1 MTTHLAC
8 ATLDSMALSLKLR
21 GVKKSFSGKACLDA
35 LDLSVE
41 EGMVF
46 GFLGPNGA
54 GKTTTIR
61 VILGLIV
68 PEAGEVLVLG
78 KDPRIAAAEVRA
90 EIGAL
95 LDHDGHYDRLT
106 ALQNLSFYARVRG
119 VADAG
124 ARIQT
129 LLQRCGLWERRRDR
143 VATFSKGMR
152 QKLAVARALVHRP
165 RLVLLDEP
173 FTGLDP
179 VAAVELRDDIRRLAR
194 DEGTTVLLT
203 THDLHHVEKLC
214 DGVTVVEKGRA
225 VASGAPAS
233 LRAPQTDVH
242 EVYAAGEGLTVA
254 TLEALAKSGALIGF
268 ELSGGGAVVQCDA
281 AQKKSLGMELVKRGV
296 RLEEL
301 TPRRAT
307 LEEAFLKI
315 VSRGES

>member
-1 MTTHLAC
+1 MP
-8 ATLDSMALSLKLR
+8 SLKLA
-21 GVKKSFSGKACLDA
+21 GVCKSFGGKACLDG

-61 VILGLIV
+61 IVLGLLV
-68 PEAGEVLVLG
+68 PERGDVEVLG
-78 KDPRIAAAEVRA
+78 MDPRKTPTAVRR

-106 ALQNLSFYARVRG
+106 ALQNLAFHAGVRGIPDADARVRE
-119 VADAG
+119 
-124 ARIQT
+124 
-129 LLQRCGLWERRRDR
+129 LLERCGLWERRRDR
-143 VATFSKGMR
+143 VSRFSKGMR
-152 QKLAVARALVHRP
+152 QKLAVARALLHRP

-179 VAAVELRDDIRRLAR
+179 AAAVELRDDIRRLAR

-203 THDLHHVEKLC
+203 THDLHHVERLC
-214 DGVTVVEKGRA
+214 DEVAVLEKGRA
-225 VASGAPAS
+225 VAAGAPAS
-233 LRAPQTDVH
+233 LRRRADGAH
-242 EVYAAGEGLTVA
+242 EIFAAGDGLTAGV
-254 TLEALAKSGALIGF
+254 LEAMAAAGALTAF
-268 ELSGGGAVVQCDA
+268 ELRGHGAVLRCDEG
-281 AQKKSLGMELVKRGV
+281 QRLGLGTELVRRGV

-315 VSRGES
+315 VGERA

>member
-1 MTTHLAC
+1 MTTHVAAVASMDLA
-8 ATLDSMALSLKLR
+8 LKLR
-21 GVKKSFSGKACLDA
+21 GVTKSFSGKACLDA

-41 EGMVF
+41 RGLVF

-61 VILGLIV
+61 VILGLLA

-78 KDPRIAAAEVRA
+78 KDPRVAAAEVRA
-90 EIGAL
+90 EVGAL

-106 ALQNLSFYARVRG
+106 ALQNLSFHARVRG

-129 LLQRCGLWERRRDR
+129 LLERCGLWERRHDR
-143 VATFSKGMR
+143 VAMFSKGMR

-179 VAAVELRDDIRRLAR
+179 AAAVELRDDIRRLAR

-203 THDLHHVEKLC
+203 THDLHHVERLC
-214 DGVTVVEKGRA
+214 DHVTVVEKGRA
-225 VASGAPAS
+225 VANGAPAS
-233 LRAPQTDVH
+233 LHAPKTDVH
-242 EVYAAGEGLTVA
+242 EVYVAGEGLSAA
-254 TLEALAKSGALIGF
+254 TLEALATSGVLIGF
-268 ELSGGGAVVQCDA
+268 ELYEGGAVVRCDA
-281 AQKKSLGMELVKRGV
+281 AQRKSLGSELVKSGV

-301 TPRRAT
+301 TPKRAT

-315 VSRGES
+315 VSGEKS

>member
-1 MTTHLAC
+1 MP
-8 ATLDSMALSLKLR
+8 LSIELR
-21 GVKKSFSGKACLDA
+21 GVHKSFAGKTCLDS

-61 VILGLIV
+61 LILGLLRAD
-68 PEAGEVLVLG
+68 AGEMKILG
-78 KDPRIAAAEVRA
+78 RDPRDSAPALRA

-106 ALQNLSFYARVRG
+106 ALQNLAFHADVRG
-119 VADAG
+119 VPDAKT
-124 ARIQT
+124 RIQE
-129 LLQRCGLWERRRDR
+129 LLQRCGLWERRHDR

-152 QKLAVARALVHRP
+152 QKLAVARALLHRP

-179 VAAVELRDDIRRLAR
+179 AAAVELRDDIRRLAR

-214 DGVTVVEKGRA
+214 DAVTVIEKGRA
-225 VASGAPAS
+225 VASGTPAD
-233 LRAPQTDVH
+233 LRSPAVGVHDVF
-242 EVYAAGEGLTVA
+242 AAGEGLD
-254 TLEALAKSGALIGF
+254 EAK
-268 ELSGGGAVVQCDA
+268 
-281 AQKKSLGMELVKRGV
+281 
-296 RLEEL
+296 LEEL
-301 TPRRAT
+301 LRAGSLLSFKLEAGGALVRCDVAQRKAIGAALVRSGVRIEELTTRRAT
-307 LEEAFLKI
+307 LEEAFLKL
-315 VSRGES
+315 VAPPEPTRPPAEGSE